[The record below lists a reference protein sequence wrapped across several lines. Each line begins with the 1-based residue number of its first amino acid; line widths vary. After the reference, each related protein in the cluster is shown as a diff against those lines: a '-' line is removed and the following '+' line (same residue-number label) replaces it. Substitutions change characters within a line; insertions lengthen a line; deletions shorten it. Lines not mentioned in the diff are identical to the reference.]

1 MHTACKGVS
10 RILLTCAGVISAGK
24 STLTQILSDELGTK
38 AFFEPV
44 EDNPVLP
51 LFYHGNKLV
60 EEGKAETNPYAFLLQ
75 VYFLNRRFAMIK
87 KAMQE
92 DNNIL
97 DRSIYEDS
105 IFMKMNTD
113 QGHATEEEWNIY
125 KSLLDNMLEELP
137 YAAKKKSPDLMIFV
151 DVNLETMLYRV
162 KKRGRP
168 FEQVDEDP
176 SLKEYYSTLIDY
188 YADWKDNYKSSALV
202 TIDGNH
208 FDFADNKD
216 HRDQVLDK
224 IESAMVEVGTLSQS
238 DFDRLRSKRYE
249 GVQAF

>member
-1 MHTACKGVS
+1 MS

-38 AFFEPV
+38 AYFEPV

-51 LFYHGNKLV
+51 LFYKGNQLV

-75 VYFLNRRFAMIK
+75 VFFLNRRFAMIK
-87 KAMQE
+87 QAMQE

-113 QGHATEEEWNIY
+113 QGHATQEEWKIY
-125 KSLLDNMLEELP
+125 KALLDNMLEELP
-137 YAAKKKSPDLMIFV
+137 YAAKKKSPDLMIFL
-151 DVNLETMLYRV
+151 DVNLETMLSRI
-162 KKRGRP
+162 KIRGREY
-168 FEQVDEDP
+168 EQVESDP
-176 SLKEYYSTLIDY
+176 SLLNYYKTLLSYYS
-188 YADWKDNYKSSALV
+188 DWKDRYSASAMV

-208 FDFADNKD
+208 YDFANNMDDRN
-216 HRDQVLDK
+216 QVLDT
-224 IESAMVEVGTLSQS
+224 IEAAMVEVGTLSK
-238 DFDRLRSKRYE
+238 FEFERLQEKRY
-249 GVQAF
+249 QN